1 MTILA
6 LEFSSERRGV
16 AVVRDGSVLSEVV
29 HEGTRETPLFEMID
43 RALAE
48 AAVARD
54 GIQRVAVG
62 LGPGS
67 YTGVRLAIA
76 VAQGWQ
82 LGSNVETVGV
92 GSLDTLAVV
101 AAALGPVTLA
111 VDSQRNEWAI
121 AEANEGRLVGPLR
134 LMGTEDVRSRSIAGA
149 IIAGPEVVSAL
160 GAGFTLNPSA
170 AILGRLAME
179 GVPVPADQLTP
190 VYLREVSFVK
200 APQGRDLA
208 GLPPLNH

>member
-16 AVVRDGSVLSEVV
+16 AVVCDGSVLSEVV
-29 HEGTRETPLFEMID
+29 HEGTRETPIFQLIE
-43 RALAE
+43 RAMEE

-82 LGSNVETVGV
+82 LGSDVETVGV

-101 AAALGPVTLA
+101 AASLGPVTLA
-111 VDSQRNEWAI
+111 VDSQRNEWAV
-121 AEANEGRLVGPLR
+121 AEANAGRLVGPLR
-134 LMGTEDVRSRSIAGA
+134 LMGTEDLRSRSVAGA
-149 IIAGPEVVSAL
+149 VVVGPEVVSVL
-160 GAGFTLNPSA
+160 GGGCTENPSA
-170 AILGRLAME
+170 AVLGRLAME
-179 GVPVPADQLTP
+179 GVPVPAEHLTP

-200 APQGRDLA
+200 APRGRDLS
-208 GLPPLNH
+208 GLPPMNH